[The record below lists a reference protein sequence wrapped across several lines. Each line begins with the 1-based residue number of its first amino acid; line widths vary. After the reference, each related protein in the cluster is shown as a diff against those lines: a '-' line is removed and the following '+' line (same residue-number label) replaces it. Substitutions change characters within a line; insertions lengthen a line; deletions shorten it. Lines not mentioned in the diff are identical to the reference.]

1 MKLSTRKITQNAVIA
16 ALYFVLTL
24 VSSPLS
30 FGLIQFRISE
40 FLMLLCFFR
49 KDYVIGLTMGCFLA
63 NLSLSA
69 TFLGAGGWIDLL
81 IGTAA
86 TLIAGLI
93 MPYTKRLFIASLI
106 PVLTN
111 GVLVGLELSLILEID
126 QFWVCFGFVCLGEF
140 VCISVVG
147 YALMMIMKRKF
158 PKAFNIIEAN
168 RNLEAKW

>member
-111 GVLVGLELSLILEID
+111 GILVGLELSLILEID
-126 QFWVCFGFVCLGEF
+126 QFWVCFGFVCLGEL
-140 VCISVVG
+140 VCVSVIG
-147 YALMMIMKRKF
+147 YTLMMILKHKVK
-158 PKAFNIIEAN
+158 PAFNLIGAD
-168 RNLEAKW
+168 RNLEVKW